1 MALTFNQVKPATAP
15 QEQAPAPKNDAGMVN
30 VTIRVDADCYLLCD
44 GEFMEDIQIV
54 ANQIIKAKLPVG
66 QHLLEFMDMENPDIK
81 VEKAVDFPDEGKSY
95 LLLVTGLQAN
105 IQETNQKKIEKKLS
119 PQELYEKGETCWE
132 NEDYEAAVKWYL
144 KSAEQGYAE
153 AQHDLGYCYQEGVG
167 ISHDSKEAVK
177 WYRKAAEQG
186 FVEAQFELALC
197 YVNGDGVPKDDAES
211 IRWYYKAAEQG
222 HAIAQNNLGV
232 HFHDAKGFNRNYAE
246 ALKWYYKAAEQGV
259 VNSLYGIG
267 LCFENGQGVPKNVT
281 EAVKWYRKAAEKG
294 FELAKLK
301 LAALDN

>member
-15 QEQAPAPKNDAGMVN
+15 QEQAPAPKNDTGMAN

-66 QHLLEFMDMENPDIK
+66 QHILEFMDVANPDIK
-81 VEKAVDFPDEGKSY
+81 VEKEVDFPDEGKSY
-95 LLLVTGLQAN
+95 LVLITGLQAN

-132 NEDYEAAVKWYL
+132 NEDYEAAVKWY
-144 KSAEQGYAE
+144 
-153 AQHDLGYCYQEGVG
+153 
-167 ISHDSKEAVK
+167 
-177 WYRKAAEQG
+177 RKAAEQG

-197 YVNGDGVPKDDAES
+197 YENGDGVPQDDAES
-211 IRWYYKAAEQG
+211 ITWYYKAAEQG

-232 HFHDAKGFNRNYAE
+232 HFHDGKGVNRNYAE

-259 VNSLYGIG
+259 ENSLYGIG
-267 LCFENGQGVPKNVT
+267 LCFENGQGVPRNLI

-301 LAALDN
+301 LAALGN

>member
-1 MALTFNQVKPATAP
+1 MALTFNQVKPTTVS
-15 QEQAPAPKNDAGMVN
+15 QEQVPAPKNETGMAN
-30 VTIRVDADCYLLCD
+30 VTIRVDADCFLLCD

-81 VEKAVDFPDEGKSY
+81 VEKPVDFPDEGKSY
-95 LLLVTGLQAN
+95 LLLITGLQAN

-132 NEDYEAAVKWYL
+132 NEDDEAAVKWFL
-144 KSAEQGYAE
+144 KSAEQGYAA
-153 AQHDLGYCYQEGVG
+153 AQRYLGYCYAEGVG
-167 ISHDSKEAVK
+167 ISQDSTEAVK

-186 FVEAQFELALC
+186 
-197 YVNGDGVPKDDAES
+197 D
-211 IRWYYKAAEQG
+211 
-222 HAIAQNNLGV
+222 AIAQNNLGAY
-232 HFHDAKGFNRNYAE
+232 FYNDEGNYAE

-259 VNSLYGIG
+259 VNSIYGIG
-267 LCFENGQGVPKNVT
+267 LCFENGQGVPRNVT

-294 FELAKLK
+294 FELAKLR